1 MKYHVVIHKDPSSSY
16 GVTVPDL
23 PGCFSGG
30 DTFEEALSSVREA
43 IQGHIEVL
51 LMEGEPIPEKIP
63 LQLHKANDD
72 FAGGKWT
79 SVSVDLSNLAANPAT
94 SRL

>member
-1 MKYHVVIHKDPSSSY
+1 MQYSVVIHKDPGSSY

-43 IQGHIEVL
+43 IECHIEGI
-51 LMEGEPIPEKIP
+51 LMDGDVIPEKKP
-63 LQLHKANDD
+63 LQIHKANED
-72 FAGGKWT
+72 FAGGTWA
-79 SVSVDLSNLAANPAT
+79 SVSVDLSNLSVVPT
-94 SRL
+94 PSRL